1 MTCVRLFRVRIAA
14 GAALGAAAFGA
25 PASAADMAVK
35 SPAMDAAVYTW
46 TGFYV
51 GGHVGYGDGS
61 LGPDTNPL
69 PLQGVFFPHSV
80 TGGIGGFQ
88 AGYNH
93 QFANRFVLGVEA
105 DATFVGPVDLPR
117 RRLGPFNSAIDY
129 VGTVRGRAGYS
140 FGTWMPYI
148 TGGFAWGHS
157 QVRVNDAAGN
167 VISEPGQ
174 YQTGW
179 TVGAGAE
186 FALSGN
192 WTAKLEYDYIDLS
205 RRTLGLNDF
214 GMPGVSIEPRL
225 QMLKFGLNYQLGDSP
240 WSATPAKPLLPES
253 DNWSVHAQ
261 TTLIG
266 QGYPAIR
273 SAYSGTD
280 SLPAG
285 GQAQQTW
292 TTTAFLGVRLWEG
305 GELYF
310 NPETAQGFGLN
321 GTLGL
326 AGFPNGEAQ
335 KAGAEYPRIRPQR
348 YYLKQTFGFGGEQED
363 VPDGPNQIAG
373 KRDIDRLT
381 LIVGRFAIGDF
392 FDGNSYAKDPR
403 ADFMNWAMWSSA
415 AYDFPADLPGYTR
428 GVVVEFNR
436 KDWAVRAGV
445 FEVPDAPNSD
455 VLVFNANNGGAVV
468 EFEGRYSIFD
478 QPGKVRVGV
487 FGNRGFTGNYRQALA
502 IEDANPGLDI
512 NDVMAGIR
520 KANTK
525 YGFYLNGEQQ
535 IATDVGLFGRL
546 SWNDGR
552 NEILSFTDVDRSV
565 SGGLSIKGSYWGRAN
580 DTIGIGG
587 AVNGLSAAHR
597 DYLAAGGLG
606 LLIGDGALNYSPERI
621 LETYY
626 AYQVNKNLTLTAD
639 YQFITNPAYNADRGP
654 VHIFSGRIHGEF

>member
-14 GAALGAAAFGA
+14 GAALGAAAFGT
-25 PASAADMAVK
+25 PAAAADMAVK
-35 SPAMDAAVYTW
+35 SPAINTAVYNW

-69 PLQGVFFPHSV
+69 PLQAVFFPHSV
-80 TGGIGGFQ
+80 TGGVGGFQ
-88 AGYNH
+88 VGYNH
-93 QFANRFVLGVEA
+93 QFANRFVLGVET
-105 DATFVGPVDLPR
+105 DATFVSPVDLPR
-117 RRLGPFNSAIDY
+117 RTLGPFNASIDY

-140 FGTWMPYI
+140 FGSWMPYV
-148 TGGFAWGHS
+148 TGGFAWGHT
-157 QVRVNDAAGN
+157 QVRVNDDSGS
-167 VISEPGQ
+167 VVSEPGQ

-179 TVGAGAE
+179 TAGVGAE

-192 WTAKLEYDYIDLS
+192 WTAKIEYEYIDLS

-214 GMPGVSIEPRL
+214 GMPGVTMDPRIHL
-225 QMLKFGLNYQLGDSP
+225 LKFGLNYQLGDSP
-240 WSATPAKPLLPES
+240 WSATPTQPRLPDS
-253 DNWSVHAQ
+253 DNWTIHGQ

-266 QGYPAIR
+266 QGYPAFR
-273 SAYSGTD
+273 SAFSGTN

-321 GTLGL
+321 GTLGI

-348 YYLKQTFGFGGEQED
+348 YYMKQTFGFGGEQED

-381 LIVGRFAIGDF
+381 LIVGRFAVGDF

-428 GVVVEFNR
+428 GAVVDFNR
-436 KDWAVRAGV
+436 RDWAVRGAL
-445 FEVPDAPNSD
+445 FQVPDAPNSD
-455 VLVFNANNGGAVV
+455 VLTWKTGGAVV

-478 QPGKVRVGV
+478 QPGKIRVGV
-487 FGNRGFTGNYRQALA
+487 FGNRGFTGNYSQALGTVA
-502 IEDANPGLDI
+502 ADPTLDI
-512 NDVMAGIR
+512 NAVMAGIR
-520 KANTK
+520 KDNLK
-525 YGFYLNGEQQ
+525 YGFYLNAEQQ
-535 IATDVGLFGRL
+535 IATDVGVFGRL
-546 SWNDGR
+546 SWNDGQ
-552 NEILSFTDVDRSV
+552 NEILSFTDVDRSL
-565 SGGLSIKGSYWGRAN
+565 SGGVSIKGARWGRPD

-587 AVNGLSAAHR
+587 AINGLSASHR
-597 DYLAAGGLG
+597 DFLAAGGTG
-606 LLIGDGALNYSPERI
+606 LLIGDGALNYRNEGIFES
-621 LETYY
+621 YY
-626 AYQVNKNLTLTAD
+626 AYSVNKHFTVTAD
-639 YQFITNPAYNADRGP
+639 YQFIANPAYNADRGP
-654 VHIFSGRIHGEF
+654 VHIISGRLHGEF